1 MPVIVNLDDTFDL
14 EVKNDTAWD
23 LRREA
28 LEEGHS
34 IFIVPWEEGFEYN
47 PNKMTGRDLEGDS
60 DGAKLRRKIFYDEEE
75 QSRRDNNDVSLEAWC
90 SWFKGERK

>member
-28 LEEGHS
+28 LEEGHGNRGG
-34 IFIVPWEEGFEYN
+34 EE
-47 PNKMTGRDLEGDS
+47 KHVR
-60 DGAKLRRKIFYDEEE
+60 
-75 QSRRDNNDVSLEAWC
+75 
-90 SWFKGERK
+90 